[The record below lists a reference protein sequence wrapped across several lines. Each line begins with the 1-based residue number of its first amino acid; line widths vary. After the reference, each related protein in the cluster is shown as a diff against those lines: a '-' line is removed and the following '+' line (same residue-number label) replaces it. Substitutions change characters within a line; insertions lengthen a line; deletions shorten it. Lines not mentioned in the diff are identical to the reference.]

1 VIFPLG
7 ALFAFLG
14 SSAALLPFALGA
26 ALLGYLYILLRLSLA
41 LTAVAIDETGG
52 FSDSWAATQGVSG
65 RFLLIVVLTALP
77 FQLAALLLPVLLVAV
92 GLHDAA
98 PFASLLAGVVLRYL
112 VSAAALAAIALAYR
126 RLRGPRLRATT

>member
-1 VIFPLG
+1 
-7 ALFAFLG
+7 
-14 SSAALLPFALGA
+14 
-26 ALLGYLYILLRLSLA
+26 
-41 LTAVAIDETGG
+41 
-52 FSDSWAATQGVSG
+52 
-65 RFLLIVVLTALP
+65 
-77 FQLAALLLPVLLVAV
+77 VLLVAV